1 MEGFSNSVAAA
12 ALAMLLAVSCPEDS
26 HASCLADGEKP
37 SVEFSSV
44 TLDLGGQIEE
54 AGGPVHGYLVWR
66 NTGDSPVSISGVSS
80 SCGCLSAGFLARE
93 VAPGERDSIMVTYHP
108 KGHPG
113 RFSHK
118 VFVYA
123 GDTAPSAVLEVI
135 GTVKAASVPV
145 WRYPVQMGFLYLK
158 QKEVFMDG
166 GKRQVEIVECLNSG
180 DKPFTLDVEGSLVP
194 PCITLS
200 MEPATVQ
207 PGETADIV
215 IAYCPDAG
223 TAPSASGKVQDRL
236 PVILGGLGIP
246 PSQCTI
252 YVLIGQKPEIC
263 TEPLVENK

>member
-1 MEGFSNSVAAA
+1 MIKGFGNRVAAA
-12 ALAMLLAVSCPEDS
+12 VLLLALFCPEDVQ
-26 HASCLADGEKP
+26 ASCLADGDEP
-37 SVEFSSV
+37 SIEFICL
-44 TLDLGGQIEE
+44 TLDLGSQIEE

-80 SCGCLSAGFLARE
+80 SCGCLSAGFLSRE

-118 VFVYA
+118 VFVYSGA
-123 GDTAPSAVLEVI
+123 TVPSAVLEVT

-166 GKRQVEIVECLNSG
+166 GKRQVETVECLNSG
-180 DKPFTLDVEGSLVP
+180 DRPFTLDVEGSLVP
-194 PCITLS
+194 PCLALS
-200 MEPATVQ
+200 MEPATVP
-207 PGETADIV
+207 PGGTADIV
-215 IAYCPDAG
+215 IAYFPDAE
-223 TAPSASGKVQDRL
+223 TASAESVNVPDRL
-236 PVILGGLGIP
+236 PVILGGLGLP

-252 YVLIGQKPEIC
+252 YVLFGQKPEIC

>member
-1 MEGFSNSVAAA
+1 MKGFGNRVAAA
-12 ALAMLLAVSCPEDS
+12 ALLLSVFFPGDV
-26 HASCLADGEKP
+26 HASCLADGDKP
-37 SVEFSSV
+37 SIEFSCLA
-44 TLDLGGQIEE
+44 LDLGGQIEE

-66 NTGDSPVSISGVSS
+66 NTGDSPVSISGVTS
-80 SCGCLSAGFLARE
+80 SCGCLSAGFLSRE
-93 VAPGERDSIMVTYHP
+93 VAPGGRDSIMVTYHP

-123 GDTAPSAVLEVI
+123 GDSVPSAVLEVT

-158 QKEVFMDG
+158 QKEVFMG
-166 GKRQVEIVECLNSG
+166 RGKRQVETIECLNSG
-180 DKPFTLDVEGSLVP
+180 DKPFTLDVGGSLVP
-194 PCITLS
+194 PCLTLS

-207 PGETADIV
+207 PGKTADIV
-215 IAYCPDAG
+215 IAYSPDAVTDSSSSEG
-223 TAPSASGKVQDRL
+223 LPDRL
-236 PVILGGLGIP
+236 PVILGGLGLP

-252 YVLIGQKPEIC
+252 YVLFGQKPEIC